1 LETEEPNES
10 PLVEVLGQN
19 VQKLST
25 FLQVPEAPNADLDT
39 SFGQRMAPLGN
50 LRLKVLELVY

>member
-25 FLQVPEAPNADLDT
+25 FLQVLEAPNADLDT